1 MPLCVIVED
10 HGDTRDGYAEY
21 LTMSGFD
28 VLSAG
33 DAEEF
38 RRLLRDEVPDAVVM
52 DLRLPSTDGWALTRE
67 LKQDPRTR
75 EVPVIVVSAS
85 VMPADIARAEQAG
98 CDAFVPKPCD
108 PSRVVTE
115 LKRLLQTGPPA
126 DV

>member
-1 MPLCVIVED
+1 MPRCVIVED
-10 HGDTRDGYAEY
+10 HGDTREGYAEY
-21 LTMSGFD
+21 LTLSGFE

-33 DAEEF
+33 DAEEL
-38 RRLLRDEVPDAVVM
+38 RELLKEDVPDAVVM

-75 EVPVIVVSAS
+75 QMPVIVVSAC
-85 VMPADIARAEQAG
+85 VLPADIARAEEAG

-115 LKRLLQTGPPA
+115 LKRLLA
-126 DV
+126 V